1 MADVTRNVLNAVHAV
16 NVVLEVLLTSEHFS
30 AMLTTIILLALFGLL
45 STMCFDFVS
54 LKKLE
59 NFSANVASV
68 IIRILVHVDVNHQ
81 LLATHVLLR
90 AEGTLEI
97 RRLVVLARHVNFQIP
112 EVLILDAVVLL
123 LVANIARDFFVEC
136 NKLVIASLFTSH
148 DVQLSAVQSLVL
160 GQSPLQLEPPRT
172 LRTGEREFLLH
183 FCPVSTHV
191 LLESDLLIGDFAANL
206 TFVLLRIF
214 MRFHVIYKAP
224 RRETFAVTFGTL

>member
-1 MADVTRNVLNAVHAV
+1 M
-16 NVVLEVLLTSEHFS
+16 
-30 AMLTTIILLALFGLL
+30 
-45 STMCFDFVS
+45 
-54 LKKLE
+54 
-59 NFSANVASV
+59 
-68 IIRILVHVDVNHQ
+68 NHQ

-90 AEGTLEI
+90 AEGTFEI
-97 RRLVVLARHVNFQIP
+97 WRLVVLARHVNFQIP

-123 LVANIARDFFVEC
+123 LVANIARDFLVEC

-183 FCPVSTHV
+183 FCPVGTHV
-191 LLESDLLIGDFAANL
+191 LLEGDLLIGDFAANL
-206 TFVLLRIF
+206 TSDEEKLKQLHSLLIMLTVNLLILLRIF